1 MLKDEAFYE
10 RKAKRDMEIKE
21 IVDAALQGVEE
32 LLTECEKLLTDNNQ
46 IHKTKKDNIDSN
58 RLFRGYSL

>member
-32 LLTECEKLLTDNNQ
+32 LLTECEKLLTDNN
-46 IHKTKKDNIDSN
+46 
-58 RLFRGYSL
+58 